1 MEVYDMKKWFIVL
14 LMMALTGVA
23 LSCDFILEAE
33 STQVSKGDEFYV
45 RVTVIKD
52 HNNCVLTSMD
62 DYKFDADNL
71 DLLGMTQWQEISRN
85 TFQAWVKVQ
94 ALDAGNGLL
103 KIWKNCSKEGYGE
116 EVLSFEIS

>member
-1 MEVYDMKKWFIVL
+1 MKKWFIVL
-14 LMMALTGVA
+14 LMIALTGVA

-52 HNNCVLTSMD
+52 HNTCVLTSMD

-85 TFQAWVKVQ
+85 TFQVWVKVQ
-94 ALDAGNGLL
+94 ALDAGNGFL